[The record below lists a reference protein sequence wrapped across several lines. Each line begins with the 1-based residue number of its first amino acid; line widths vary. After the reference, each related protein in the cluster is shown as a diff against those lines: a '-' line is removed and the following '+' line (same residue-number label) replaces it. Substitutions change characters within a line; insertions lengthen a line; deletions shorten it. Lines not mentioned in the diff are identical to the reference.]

1 MSTRILLADDHEIML
16 GGLRSMIGQVPGLE
30 VVAEARDG
38 LEAVRMAE
46 ETDPDL
52 VLMDVS
58 MPGLN
63 GIEATRRIASGR
75 SRTKV
80 VCLSSHADPVMVEA
94 MLEAGASGY
103 VLKDYAVEE
112 LLRAISAVLAH
123 ETYLSPRVTG
133 GVVEALLSGS
143 PSKQS
148 SSLSKLT
155 EREREVLQL
164 VAEGHSNKQIA
175 ERLHVSAKTVGT
187 HREHII
193 RKLDIHTVA
202 GLTKYAIQHGLT
214 SPEP

>member
-1 MSTRILLADDHEIML
+1 MSTRILLADDHEILL
-16 GGLRSMIGQVPGLE
+16 GGLRSMIEQEPGLE

-80 VCLSSHADPVMVEA
+80 LCLSSHADPVMVEA

-112 LLRAISAVLAH
+112 LLRAISAVMAG

-133 GVVEALLSGS
+133 GVVEALLNGS
-143 PSKQS
+143 PSKAS

>member
-1 MSTRILLADDHEIML
+1 MPTRILLVDDHEIL
-16 GGLRSMIGQVPGLE
+16 LAGLRSLIDREPGLE
-30 VVAEARDG
+30 VVGEARDG
-38 LEAVRMAE
+38 LEAVRRAG
-46 ETDPDL
+46 ETEPDL

-63 GIEATRRIASGR
+63 GIEATRRVTSGR
-75 SRTKV
+75 SETRV
-80 VCLSSHADPVMVEA
+80 ICLSSHADPVMVEA

-112 LLRAISAVLAH
+112 LLRAISAVMAR

-133 GVVEALLSGS
+133 GVVDALLSGA
-143 PSKQS
+143 PARS
-148 SSLSKLT
+148 SSGLAKLT

-202 GLTKYAIQHGLT
+202 GLTKYAIQQGLT